1 MIAVAP
7 TEARSTAPAPVP
19 APVAGRPVDT
29 LRAWADSDRVA
40 HGVLAGVFVLLAA
53 LSWGAWGDLTM
64 DTGYDLLAASRTAQG
79 ELPYVD
85 YEYFYGPLGPLLLGG
100 IYAVTGA
107 AVWPAAAL
115 GLVLAAAATA
125 LTYRLARRFAGPP
138 AAAAAGAL
146 VAAAALSSANN
157 SFVLPHSTS
166 APLAIVLALAVIL
179 WLTGEPLAEL
189 SRDRLLK
196 AGAACGLVALA
207 RPELALAL
215 FGAIAVWLAVEVW
228 HARDA
233 RRPAWRAAALVAAPA
248 LALPLV
254 VYAAFLTAVSPHEL
268 LFENLYPTDFV
279 NAAGHVV
286 LDAHAPL
293 TAASFAELAARVLLY
308 AAGAAVIVAVGL
320 ALGAGGRARTIA
332 LVAIGLGVVAFAAAV
347 VVRPE
352 AVRRY
357 LEFGYNW
364 IPAGAWLAAAVL
376 IWRGRIHTP
385 SEASRT
391 ALLVVLLLGAATA
404 NTYASFNPFPNALF
418 PEATPY
424 VLPVAAVFLV
434 WLHVA
439 VLGNSNREVA
449 AVGTVWI
456 ALLALASAGLMVK
469 DAREE
474 TATVRGPHGSLAARP
489 AEAPALQRA
498 LDAIARNTRPG
509 EPVLLAP
516 QMTAL
521 YVMADRPNPLP
532 QLSLL
537 PGALA
542 TPQEEEAA
550 IARMRDVRLVVT
562 DRTALDAYEH
572 GPFGTTYNRRIAAWL
587 RSDFRPLTNVSGAAA
602 GARTLD
608 IWLRRTP

>member
-1 MIAVAP
+1 MSVI
-7 TEARSTAPAPVP
+7 TRAPAAAVP
-19 APVAGRPVDT
+19 RQQTSV
-29 LRAWADSDRVA
+29 RAWAASDRAA
-40 HGVLAGVFVLLAA
+40 HVVLAGLFVVLAA
-53 LSWGAWGDLTM
+53 LTWSAWGDLTM

-85 YEYFYGPLGPLLLGG
+85 YDYFYGPLAPLLLGG

-115 GLVLAAAATA
+115 GLVLSALATA

-146 VAAAALSSANN
+146 VAVAALSSANN

-166 APLAIVLALAVIL
+166 APLAIVLALAAIL
-179 WLTGEPLAEL
+179 WLTGDPLAALPRE
-189 SRDRLLK
+189 RLLK
-196 AGAACGLVALA
+196 AGAACGLVAIT

-215 FGAIAVWLAVEVW
+215 FGAVAVWLAVEIW

-233 RRPAWRAAALVAAPA
+233 RRSAWRAAALVAAPA
-248 LALPLV
+248 LAIPLV
-254 VYAAFLTAVSPHEL
+254 VYGAFLTAVSPHEL
-268 LFENLYPTDFV
+268 LLENLYPTDFV
-279 NAAGHVV
+279 RAAGHVV

-293 TAASFAELAARVLLY
+293 TAASIAKLAARLLVY
-308 AAGAAVIVAVGL
+308 AAGAAALVAVGL
-320 ALGAGGRARTIA
+320 ALAAGGRRRTLA
-332 LVAIGLGVVAFAAAV
+332 LVAIGVGVFGFVAV
-347 VVRPE
+347 LVVRPE
-352 AVRRY
+352 TMRRY

-376 IWRGRIHTP
+376 IWRGRDPRART
-385 SEASRT
+385 ETSRT
-391 ALLVVLLLGAATA
+391 ALLVMLLLGAATA

-424 VLPVAAVFLV
+424 VLPLAAVFLV
-434 WLHVA
+434 WLHVT
-439 VLGNSNREVA
+439 VLGGRHREVA
-449 AVGTVWI
+449 AVGTLWI
-456 ALLALASAGLMVK
+456 ALLALASTGLMVK
-469 DAREE
+469 DARQE
-474 TATVRGPHGSLAARP
+474 TATVHGPHGSLAAR
-489 AEAPALQRA
+489 ASEAPALQRA

-542 TPQEEEAA
+542 TPEDEKEA

-562 DRTALDAYEH
+562 DRTPLDAYEH
-572 GPFGTTYNRRIAAWL
+572 GPFGSTYDRRIAAWL
-587 RSDFRPLTNVSGAAA
+587 RSDFRLLTNVRGAAA

>member
-1 MIAVAP
+1 MSVIAP
-7 TEARSTAPAPVP
+7 TQAAAAP
-19 APVAGRPVDT
+19 RPVST
-29 LRAWADSDRVA
+29 LRAWAASDRVA
-40 HGVLAGVFVLLAA
+40 QGALAAVFVLLAA
-53 LSWGAWGDLTM
+53 VTWSAWGDLTM

-85 YEYFYGPLGPLLLGG
+85 YDYFYGPLGPLLLGG
-100 IYAVTGA
+100 VYAVTGA
-107 AVWPAAAL
+107 AVWPAVAV

-125 LTYRLARRFAGPP
+125 LTYRLARRFAAPP

-146 VAAAALSSANN
+146 VACAALSSANN

-166 APLAIVLALAVIL
+166 APLAIVLALAAIL
-179 WLTGEPLAEL
+179 WLTGEPLAAL
-189 SRDRLLK
+189 SRERLLK

-215 FGAIAVWLAVEVW
+215 FGAVAVWLAVEIW
-228 HARDA
+228 QARGA

-254 VYAAFLTAVSPHEL
+254 VYAAFLTAVTPREL
-268 LFENLYPTDFV
+268 LLENLYPTDFV
-279 NAAGHVV
+279 DAAGHVV

-293 TAASFAELAARVLLY
+293 TLSSLVELAARVLVY
-308 AAGAAVIVAVGL
+308 AAGAAALVAVGSAL
-320 ALGAGGRARTIA
+320 AAGGRRRTLA
-332 LVAIGLGVVAFAAAV
+332 LAAIGVGVLGFAAAV
-347 VVRPE
+347 AGRPE

-376 IWRGRIHTP
+376 IWRARTHTP

-391 ALLVVLLLGAATA
+391 GLLVALLLGAATA
-404 NTYASFNPFPNALF
+404 NTYASFNPYPNALF

-424 VLPVAAVFLV
+424 VLPVAAAFLV
-434 WLHVA
+434 WLHVT
-439 VLGNSNREVA
+439 VLGGRSREVA
-449 AVGTVWI
+449 AVGTIWI
-456 ALLALASAGLMVK
+456 ALLALASAGLIVK

-474 TATVRGPHGSLAARP
+474 TATVRGPHGSLAAR
-489 AEAPALQRA
+489 ATEAPALQRA

-516 QMTAL
+516 QLTAL
-521 YVMADRPNPLP
+521 YVMADRPNPLR

-542 TPQEEEAA
+542 TAQDEEAA

-562 DRTALDAYEH
+562 DRAPLDTYEH
-572 GPFGTTYNRRIAAWL
+572 GPFGTTYDRRIAAWL
-587 RSDFRPLTNVSGAAA
+587 RSDFRRLTNARGGGA
-602 GARTLD
+602 GAPTLD

>member
-1 MIAVAP
+1 VLVPGSSITAGTDSAV
-7 TEARSTAPAPVP
+7 RDPAAV
-19 APVAGRPVDT
+19 T
-29 LRAWADSDRVA
+29 RAWAASDRVA
-40 HGVLAGVFVLLAA
+40 QGVLAGLFVVLAA
-53 LSWGAWGDLTM
+53 LTWGTWGDLTM

-100 IYAVTGA
+100 IYAVTGT

-125 LTYRLARRFAGPP
+125 MTYRLARRFAPPP

-146 VAAAALSSANN
+146 VACAALSSANN

-166 APLAIVLALAVIL
+166 APLAIVLALAAIL
-179 WLTGEPLAEL
+179 WLTGEPLAGL

-207 RPELALAL
+207 RPELAIAL
-215 FGAIAVWLAVEVW
+215 FGAIAVWLAVEIW
-228 HARDA
+228 HARGA

-248 LALPLV
+248 LALPLL
-254 VYAAFLTAVSPHEL
+254 VYGAFLTAVTPHEL
-268 LFENLYPTDFV
+268 FLENLYPTDFV

-293 TAASFAELAARVLLY
+293 TAASIAELAARVLVY
-308 AAGAAVIVAVGL
+308 AAGAAALVAIGL
-320 ALGAGGRARTIA
+320 ALAAGGRRRTFA
-332 LVAIGLGVVAFAAAV
+332 LVAIGLGVLGFAAAV
-347 VVRPE
+347 AVRPE

-364 IPAGAWLAAAVL
+364 VPAGAWLAVVAL
-376 IWRGRIHTP
+376 IWHGRTHAR

-391 ALLVVLLLGAATA
+391 ALLVALLLGAATA

-424 VLPVAAVFLV
+424 VLPVAAAFLV

-439 VLGNSNREVA
+439 VLGSRNRAVA
-449 AVGTVWI
+449 TVGTIWI
-456 ALLALASAGLMVK
+456 ALLALASAGLMIK

-521 YVMADRPNPLP
+521 YVLADRPNPLP

-562 DRTALDAYEH
+562 DRAALDVYEH
-572 GPFGTTYNRRIAAWL
+572 GPFGTTYDRRIAAWL
-587 RSDFRPLTNVSGAAA
+587 RSDFRRLTNARGAGAAT
-602 GARTLD
+602 GALTLD